1 MVLIRKLIAATAA
14 IAWVSLGVAGVSLAD
29 ENRRG
34 RQLFDLCAQCHGS
47 AGQGTELFLAPAIA
61 GLDDWY
67 VISQLKVFRSGA
79 RGTNWQD
86 VGGMRMHP
94 MSLWLKNDSDIDAVA
109 AYVAALPKV
118 DPPQVVKGG
127 NAADGKAIYATCSSC
142 HGAQGEGNK
151 SMNSPPLTHMSDWYL
166 VSTLEKFKA
175 GIRGGNPANTN
186 AVLMRGMSNMLT
198 SDQAIK
204 DVVAYIETLQ

>member
-1 MVLIRKLIAATAA
+1 MIRKFIAAAA
-14 IAWVSLGVAGVSLAD
+14 VIVSASLGVAGASLAD
-29 ENRRG
+29 ENERG
-34 RQLFDLCAQCHGS
+34 RALFALCAQCHGS
-47 AGQGTELFLAPAIA
+47 AGQGTQLYLAPAIA
-61 GLDDWY
+61 GLDEWY
-67 VISQLKVFRSGA
+67 VTSQLKVFRSGA

-94 MSLWLKNDSDIDAVA
+94 MSLWLKTDADIDAVSS
-109 AYVAALPKV
+109 YVAALPKV
-118 DPPQVVKGG
+118 DPPQVVTGG

-166 VSTLEKFKA
+166 VSSLEKFKK

-198 SDQAIK
+198 SEQAIK
-204 DVVAYIETLQ
+204 DVVAYIETLK